1 MILRPLLKNEG
12 KQKHTHYPV
21 VLNHL
26 QHQTRGRAEMAT
38 LMNIEWIQSIYR
50 KAIIF
55 RKYALKHTF
64 YQYLLLL
71 FSVWDRTR
79 KKRLRGLLSQMHSN
93 EKSKLDFISILV
105 PRMMIY
111 IIMTQKQ
118 LITKYRKHTYR
129 AREKGAASRERK
141 CTKKAK
147 SLASVPSTNHNWAW

>member
-1 MILRPLLKNEG
+1 MS
-12 KQKHTHYPV
+12 HYPV

-71 FSVWDRTR
+71 FSICLQVFVINVIR
-79 KKRLRGLLSQMHSN
+79 
-93 EKSKLDFISILV
+93 
-105 PRMMIY
+105 
-111 IIMTQKQ
+111 
-118 LITKYRKHTYR
+118 
-129 AREKGAASRERK
+129 REKTYVWMHPVLNGK
-141 CTKKAK
+141 
-147 SLASVPSTNHNWAW
+147 L